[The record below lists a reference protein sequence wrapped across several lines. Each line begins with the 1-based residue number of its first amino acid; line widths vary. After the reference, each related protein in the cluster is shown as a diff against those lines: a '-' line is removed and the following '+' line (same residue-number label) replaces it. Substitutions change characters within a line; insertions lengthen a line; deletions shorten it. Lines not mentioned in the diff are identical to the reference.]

1 MAQGVKAMNKSRD
14 QEENR
19 FAELLGAIESQTPPD
34 QGFLKRL
41 EAESRTAFLAAERP
55 QSANRKEKIMRIFK
69 KFTPAA
75 AACIVVGAVA
85 VVAFF
90 VLWDGAATIAWADVQ
105 AAVVRART
113 GCYKLTLTQG
123 PSPSVSWDVMFKE
136 PGLMRQERPEAI
148 LICDYEKGH
157 FLFLAPEAKTAHTG
171 YISEMPKPFS
181 PEDWVG
187 YLRKIIGSEQAEEL
201 GEKEIQG
208 RRAKGWRIARRSKEI
223 KVITVWADAETAE
236 LIEVQL
242 ESDQAKMVMSEF
254 EFDRE
259 LDESLFSLEP
269 PDDYDYYTHAE
280 MKASD
285 PSVEDVAV
293 LLRFWAKGNGN
304 VFPNNLN
311 PWEFVKAAKEFDD
324 PSEIDPEVLEDTISR
339 AFAFLGMQFR
349 WTYAGKG
356 VKLGEAETPVFWF
369 KPKRSRTYKV
379 IYGDLHIEDVAEE
392 DLPKEP
398 SPPN

>member
-1 MAQGVKAMNKSRD
+1 MAQGVKAMGKSRD
-14 QEENR
+14 QEEDR
-19 FAELLGAIESQTPPD
+19 FAELLGAIESQTRPD

-41 EAESRTAFLAAERP
+41 EAESRMAFLAAETAQP
-55 QSANRKEKIMRIFK
+55 AHRKEKIMRILK
-69 KFTPAA
+69 RFTPAA
-75 AACIVVGAVA
+75 AACIVVGIVA

-90 VLWDGAATIAWADVQ
+90 MLWDGAATIAWADVQ
-105 AAVVRART
+105 AAMERART
-113 GCYKLTLTQG
+113 VCYKLTLTQG
-123 PSPSVSWDVMFKE
+123 RSPSVSWDVMFKE

-148 LICDYEKGH
+148 LIFNYETGH
-157 FLFLAPEAKTAHTG
+157 GLFLAPEAKTAVSG
-171 YISEMPKPFS
+171 LISEMPKPFS

-208 RRAKGWRIARRSKEI
+208 RRAKGWRIARRRKQI
-223 KVITVWADAETAE
+223 NVITVWADAETAE
-236 LIEVQL
+236 LVEVEL
-242 ESDQAKMVMSEF
+242 EADQAKAVMSEF
-254 EFDRE
+254 EFDKE

-269 PDDYDYYTHAE
+269 PDDYELHTYGE

-285 PSVEDVAV
+285 PSVEDVAE

-311 PWEFVKAAKEFDD
+311 AWEFSKAAKEFDWA
-324 PSEIDPEVLEDTISR
+324 SEVDPEALSDAISR
-339 AFAFLGMQFR
+339 AFAFLGMKFP

-356 VKLGEAETPVFWF
+356 VKLGEAETPVFRF

-379 IYGDLHIEDVAEE
+379 IYGDLHIEDVAKE
-392 DLPKEP
+392 DLPKE
-398 SPPN
+398 SAPPK